1 MATNPDELYEGILD
15 RLMDAVPSDV
25 DKREGSIIY
34 NALVPVALELQ
45 QIYEEL
51 EDVLTNTF
59 ADTAELD
66 YLILRANERGIEWL
80 EATNAVVT
88 AQLVFASDVEEEPD
102 IIGSVFALEDSSL
115 MYEVTEKVSYSSY
128 TGVYKL
134 TCTDEGTVG
143 NVASGDLL
151 IEEAEDDALFESLE
165 SASITG
171 IDTAARND
179 EDVEVFRQRYFD
191 SINNEAFGGN
201 VADYREKALEQDA
214 IAAVQV
220 VPVWN
225 GAGTV
230 KLRFLN
236 ASYGVPSASEV
247 TAIQTAFDPS
257 PQASGYGLA
266 PIGHTVTVVGAT
278 PVQMAIVATLTIA
291 SGHTWND
298 LYDSMVQQCETYFL
312 SLRKEWQDAAVTVSP
327 GVLAYLIKQNI
338 SDISTFSCTIN
349 GNSAD
354 FVLDSDKVPVFSSLT
369 EAE

>member
-45 QIYEEL
+45 QVYEEL

-59 ADTAELD
+59 ADTADLD
-66 YLILRANERGIEWL
+66 YLILRANERGIEWMA
-80 EATNAVVT
+80 ATHAVVQ
-88 AQLVFASDVEEEPD
+88 AQLTFASDIEEEPD
-102 IIGSVFALEDSSL
+102 IIGSLFALENGDL
-115 MYEVTEKVSYSSY
+115 MYEATSKVSYENY

-143 NVASGDLL
+143 NVASGALL
-151 IEEAEDDALFESLE
+151 VEEAEDDALFESLE
-165 SASITG
+165 TAVITG

-179 EDVEVFRQRYFD
+179 EDVEVFRRRYFD
-191 SINNEAFGGN
+191 SIDNEAFGGN
-201 VADYREKALEQDA
+201 VSDYREKALEQDSVG
-214 IAAVQV
+214 AVQV
-220 VPVWN
+220 IPVWN

-236 ASYGVPSASEV
+236 ANYGVPSASEV
-247 TAIQTAFDPS
+247 TAVQTAFDPS

-266 PIGHTVTVVGAT
+266 PIGHTVTAVGAT
-278 PVQMAIVATLTIA
+278 PVQMAIVATLMIS
-291 SGHTWND
+291 SGHTWSD
-298 LYDSMVQQCETYFL
+298 LYDSMVEQCEAYFL

-338 SDISTFSCTIN
+338 SDISTFSCSIN

-354 FVLDSDKVPVFSSLT
+354 FVLDADEVPVFSSLT